1 LGKGYELIQFH
12 FHRPAE
18 ERVNGR
24 SFDMVAH
31 FVHKSDEGRLA
42 VVAVLMEKGMENP
55 FIQTLWSYMPLEK
68 NESVAP
74 PNVIVDPTVFLPVD
88 RGYYTYMGSL
98 TTPPCSENVQWFVM
112 KQPVQVSAEQI
123 AIFSRLYRNNA
134 RPVQP
139 SSGRL
144 IKESR

>member
-1 LGKGYELIQFH
+1 
-12 FHRPAE
+12 
-18 ERVNGR
+18 
-24 SFDMVAH
+24 
-31 FVHKSDEGRLA
+31 
-42 VVAVLMEKGMENP
+42 
-55 FIQTLWSYMPLEK
+55 
-68 NESVAP
+68 
-74 PNVIVDPTVFLPVD
+74 VIIDPTVFLPVD